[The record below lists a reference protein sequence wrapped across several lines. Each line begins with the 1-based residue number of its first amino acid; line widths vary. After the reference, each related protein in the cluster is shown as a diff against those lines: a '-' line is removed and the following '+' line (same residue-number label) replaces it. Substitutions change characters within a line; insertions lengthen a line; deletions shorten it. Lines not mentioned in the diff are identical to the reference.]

1 MARKKVLLFVVE
13 GPTEE
18 LALGLILTRLFS
30 AQNEVRFEIM
40 HGDITTQWGI
50 GGRVS
55 SDDAAFNVGERLRK
69 SVIDY
74 LGQTSPRLSWRDLGA
89 IVQITDTDSAFVP
102 DEEVSCDEG
111 HRGDILDRN
120 HMKQKSVRRLLGRS
134 SLTYQKR
141 SVPYALYY
149 FSRNMEHALSNR
161 EGECS
166 EGEKVDLA
174 RAFRQRYKDDLQGFL
189 DFLDTLLPSRAFA
202 ETWEHVFEGA
212 NSRKRCSNLR
222 LALPDAGSGLN

>member
-1 MARKKVLLFVVE
+1 MLFVVE

-50 GGRVS
+50 GGRGS

-74 LGQTSPRLSWRDLGA
+74 LGQASPRLSWRDLGA
-89 IVQITDTDSAFVP
+89 IIQITDTDSAFVP

-111 HRGDILDRN
+111 HRDDILDRN
-120 HMKQKSVRRLLGRS
+120 HMKQKSVRRLLGEVVIDVS
-134 SLTYQKR
+134 KALGSLCA
-141 SVPYALYY
+141 VLL
-149 FSRNMEHALSNR
+149 FSE
-161 EGECS
+161 
-166 EGEKVDLA
+166 
-174 RAFRQRYKDDLQGFL
+174 Y
-189 DFLDTLLPSRAFA
+189 
-202 ETWEHVFEGA
+202 GA
-212 NSRKRCSNLR
+212 CLK
-222 LALPDAGSGLN
+222 